1 MTRKEK
7 LMDLMVRKEKAKL
20 GQESKELGQI
30 AQQAAR
36 AEAQSNQLKNL
47 LNESVSQR
55 PSIQSKAQLAST
67 MWFGNAIA
75 QQLTNVEV
83 QREQSAARLVEARG
97 RVAQAEQRVRIYG
110 EKAVETRREARAEAD
125 AKEDSRLGE
134 RGRTPR

>member
-7 LMDLMVRKEKAKL
+7 LMNLMVRKEKAKL
-20 GQESKELGQI
+20 GQESKQLGQI
-30 AQQAAR
+30 AQAAAR
-36 AEAQSNQLKNL
+36 TEAQSTQLKTL
-47 LNESVSQR
+47 LDEAITQR
-55 PSIQSKAQLAST
+55 ASINSKAQLAST

-75 QQLTNVEV
+75 QQLTNVEA
-83 QREQSAARLVEARG
+83 QRTQNEARLAEARS

-110 EKAVETRREARAEAD
+110 EKAVETKREARAEAD

>member
-7 LMDLMVRKEKAKL
+7 LMNLMVRKEKAKL
-20 GQESKELGQI
+20 GQESKQLGQI
-30 AQQAAR
+30 AQAAAR
-36 AEAQSNQLKNL
+36 TEAQSTQLKTL
-47 LNESVSQR
+47 LDEAITQR
-55 PSIQSKAQLAST
+55 ASINSKAQLTST

-75 QQLTNVEV
+75 QQLTNVEA
-83 QREQSAARLVEARG
+83 QRTQNEARLAEARS

-110 EKAVETRREARAEAD
+110 EKAVETKREARADAD